1 MCVCALGHS
10 CECPYLVGVCIL
22 LGSRKQKQ
30 DKIVHVSDDT
40 LEKSTSRKRG
50 ILFRGR
56 EFQEVFVERVTL
68 EHSQDIR

>member
-1 MCVCALGHS
+1 MIPWRRALPVRVIGKAT
-10 CECPYLVGVCIL
+10 VG
-22 LGSRKQKQ
+22 
-30 DKIVHVSDDT
+30 
-40 LEKSTSRKRG
+40 RG